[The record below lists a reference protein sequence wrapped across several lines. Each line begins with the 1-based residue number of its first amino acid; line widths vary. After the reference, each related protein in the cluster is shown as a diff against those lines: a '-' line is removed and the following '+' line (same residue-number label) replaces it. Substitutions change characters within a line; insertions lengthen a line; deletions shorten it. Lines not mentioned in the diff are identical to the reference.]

1 MKIILKIILYS
12 IYFATLTCVN
22 AQSFQEMQAIFERK
36 DFATAFAGFLRLAE
50 QNDSEAQSRVA
61 SMYASGQGV
70 VKDEKRGHEWAEKS
84 AANGNLQGQYVLG
97 INYMIGRGT
106 SKNATNA
113 FYWFDKAYKG
123 GHPFVHSNLAL
134 LYRRGNG
141 VSQDFPKALEILRAA
156 VSSGDPRTIGAHMQL
171 AEMYERGEGVIINK
185 AEALRHLYAVKQ
197 KVQPDT
203 PSFLSAQKSIER
215 IESTGTAPSSTIPA
229 APAAPMVSSASIGGG
244 VSRSITVSDPKK
256 DCEIQLKNDNK
267 LSVIAS
273 KISLSGASD
282 IGFAML
288 ADQTFPNQVEQKIIA
303 LYADGVRKCVKDA
316 DPIRRQKY
324 SSEVNLAFAQF
335 DADFMDAAIELYNKK
350 ITYGKFN
357 TKLQQLDKTL
367 NDKLTGFTTQA
378 NAQKNEQDE
387 ANRARADAMR
397 DAQRRQ
403 DQARQADEQRIQQQR
418 QTEQE
423 RINANRS
430 RWVARCNLD
439 KANAFAQGKVRYKE
453 ECDNTYRNASNTAIN
468 RMGVIACALSIDT
481 QAEEYAKVTFDAC
494 MSGAP

>member
-1 MKIILKIILYS
+1 MKNSLKIILYAM
-12 IYFATLTCVN
+12 IFATVTCVN
-22 AQSFQEMQAIFERK
+22 AQSFQEMQAVFERK

-50 QNDSEAQSRVA
+50 QNDAEAQARVA
-61 SMYASGQGV
+61 SMYAMGQGV
-70 VKDEKRGHEWAEKS
+70 AKDEKRGHEWAEKS
-84 AANGNLQGQYVLG
+84 AASGNLQGQYVLG
-97 INYMIGRGT
+97 INYMVGRGT
-106 SKNATNA
+106 SRNATNA

-141 VSQDFPKALEILRAA
+141 VSQDFPKALEILRSA

-171 AEMYERGEGVIINK
+171 AEMYERGEGVLINK
-185 AEALRHLYAVKQ
+185 SEALRHLYAVKQ
-197 KVQPDT
+197 KVPPDT

-229 APAAPMVSSASIGGG
+229 APSAPRVSSASIGGG
-244 VSRSITVSDPKK
+244 VSRSFTESDPKK
-256 DCEIQLKNDNK
+256 DCEIQLKNDNR
-267 LSVIAS
+267 LAVIAS

-282 IGFAML
+282 IDFAML

-316 DPIRRQKY
+316 EPIRRQKY

-367 NDKLTGFTTQA
+367 KDKLTGFTTQA

-418 QTEQE
+418 QAEQD
-423 RINANRS
+423 RINASRS
-430 RWVARCNLD
+430 RWAARCNLD
-439 KANAFAQGKVRYKE
+439 KTNAYEQSKVQYKNECDSTYANAA
-453 ECDNTYRNASNTAIN
+453 NTPIN
-468 RMGVIACALSIDT
+468 RLGVVACVLSIDKK
-481 QAEEYAKVTFDAC
+481 AEEYAKVTFDAC

>member
-1 MKIILKIILYS
+1 MKKILKIILYS
-12 IYFATLTCVN
+12 IYFATVTCVN

-50 QNDSEAQSRVA
+50 QNDAEAQARVA
-61 SMYASGQGV
+61 SMYAMGQGV
-70 VKDEKRGHEWAEKS
+70 AKDEKRGHEWAEKS
-84 AANGNLQGQYVLG
+84 AVSGNLQGQYVLG
-97 INYMIGRGT
+97 INYMFGRGT
-106 SKNATNA
+106 SRNVTNA

-123 GHPFVHSNLAL
+123 GHPFVYSNLAL
-134 LYRRGNG
+134 LYRRGHG

-156 VSSGDPRTIGAHMQL
+156 VSSGDPRTLGAYMQL
-171 AEMYERGEGVIINK
+171 AEMYEKGEGVVVDKI
-185 AEALRHLYAVKQ
+185 EALKYLNAVKQ
-197 KVQPDT
+197 KSQAESPI
-203 PSFLSAQKSIER
+203 FLSAQKAIER
-215 IESTGTAPSSTIPA
+215 IESTGVASPSTISSAPSVPI
-229 APAAPMVSSASIGGG
+229 VSSASVGVG

-256 DCEIQLKNDNK
+256 DCENQLKNDNR
-267 LSVIAS
+267 LAVIAS
-273 KISLSGASD
+273 KISLSGVSD

-468 RMGVIACALSIDT
+468 RMGVIACALSIDK